1 MTKGAA
7 LQQFFGR
14 FMTAYASNA
23 VPDDAVLPY
32 LTYDAVFD
40 AWGGG
45 AVSLT
50 VNMWFHTTSE
60 AVPNAKALELSDA
73 LGIGGV
79 TLPVDGG
86 LIWLKRGSPFCQS
99 LADDTDKNL
108 KRRYVKYSCL
118 VLAYVLRCCTKN
130 DKPFISFCN
139 ICPRFLFCVKLCAK
153 RAPNFVRQNAR

>member
-7 LQQFFGR
+7 LQQFFGQ
-14 FMTAYASNA
+14 FMTAYATNA
-23 VPDDAVLPY
+23 VPDDVTLPY

-73 LGIGGV
+73 HWRRDAAGRWRLDLAK
-79 TLPVDGG
+79 TRLPVLPGAG
-86 LIWLKRGSPFCQS
+86 R
-99 LADDTDKNL
+99 
-108 KRRYVKYSCL
+108 
-118 VLAYVLRCCTKN
+118 
-130 DKPFISFCN
+130 
-139 ICPRFLFCVKLCAK
+139 
-153 RAPNFVRQNAR
+153 